1 MSVRLAST
9 KTRQVCLSE
18 RDKGNTMGDILTYE
32 NETGVSSSW
41 LDMVSSDKI
50 ERIDKPQ

>member
-18 RDKGNTMGDILTYE
+18 RDKSNTLGNILTYK

-41 LDMVSSDKI
+41 LDMVSSDKV

>member
-1 MSVRLAST
+1 MSVQLVST

-18 RDKGNTMGDILTYE
+18 RDKGNTVGDILTYE

-41 LDMVSSDKI
+41 LDMVSSDK
-50 ERIDKPQ
+50 